1 MARVTV
7 KNMRFGLTRCGMSGI
22 YTVKLC
28 GERSIYCIKQEFPSF
43 ARFAMK
49 CMHDDSEYS
58 IMIVCEHD
66 AKF

>member
-43 ARFAMK
+43 FRKISDEMYAR
-49 CMHDDSEYS
+49 
-58 IMIVCEHD
+58 
-66 AKF
+66 